1 MLSFY
6 LRRVIEIRMG
16 LSDPVADGSYF
27 EFSSSPERT
36 TKRVVWGAGIGPARL
51 SHEVYKTKLAK
62 GEYRSILISLDA
74 VVHF

>member
-1 MLSFY
+1 
-6 LRRVIEIRMG
+6 MG
-16 LSDPVADGSYF
+16 LSDPVADRSYF